1 MKLTKKSKLLM
12 SFFMKNNCVPHI
24 SQTKYVDE
32 ILKELY
38 NEFIDAHNYLINL
51 KKHIFYNINIKKI
64 THISQISRPKNFN
77 SNSFPEDI
85 RNHIDNLSLTEISYT
100 FSLFD
105 RKITI
110 HFIVEEAVEEHNLD
124 IYNRYVDTIILWFY
138 ILNEYGSKKCSSTFT
153 IFLYFTSLEKSLPNS
168 NIDIYN
174 STNFELLNTLIG
186 NF

>member
-110 HFIVEEAVEEHNLD
+110 HFIVEEAIE
-124 IYNRYVDTIILWFY
+124 
-138 ILNEYGSKKCSSTFT
+138 
-153 IFLYFTSLEKSLPNS
+153 
-168 NIDIYN
+168 
-174 STNFELLNTLIG
+174 
-186 NF
+186 